1 MKKKLYTLSLTFWCE
16 IIRLLYF
23 ITIPLFKKRNIWLI
37 CETEF
42 QAQENGYYLF
52 KYIRENYPDRDVYY
66 VISKES
72 PCLHN
77 IDYLDN
83 VLYLNSFK
91 QIFYMFH
98 ASKIIS
104 THGLWM
110 NPDEL
115 GIFRKLTKKM
125 LKSKK
130 VMLNHGIGLMKNG
143 KKYYHKN
150 IFALNDLFIAISDLH
165 KSIFVNEY
173 GYKDEEVII
182 AGYPRFDDLIDTST
196 KKSILF
202 MPTWRDGQDNLGNH
216 FKETDFFKEIEKL
229 LTSYRLEN
237 FLKKNGILF
246 NVYLHQNFQKY
257 NEIFKKF
264 ETENIKIIRQGEKT
278 VQDLLKENKCLITDY
293 SSVLFDFVY
302 MKKPFISYQF
312 DRKEFLNSRKDNPF
326 IDITRDIPGDI
337 VDNLDDLINVLE
349 ELNKSEF
356 KIKPKH
362 LKESERFFKYRDQNN
377 CKRVYKAIETI

>member
-1 MKKKLYTLSLTFWCE
+1 MGKKLNTLFLTVWCE
-16 IIRLLYF
+16 FIRILYF
-23 ITIPLFKKRNIWLI
+23 VTLPFFIKRDIWLI

-52 KYIRENYPDRDVYY
+52 KYIRENHPNKQVYY
-66 VISKES
+66 VISKKS
-72 PCLHN
+72 PSLNN
-77 IDYLDN
+77 INYLGN

-91 QIFYMFH
+91 QVFFMFH

-110 NPDEL
+110 NPDEM

-125 LKSKK
+125 LKSKG

-173 GYKDEEVII
+173 GYKNDEVVI

-196 KKSILF
+196 KKSIVF
-202 MPTWRDGQDNLGNH
+202 MPTWRDGQDNLGEK
-216 FKETDFFKEIEKL
+216 FKETKFFKESASL
-229 LTSYRLEN
+229 LSSPRLDE
-237 FLKKNGILF
+237 FLKKNKILF

-257 NEIFKKF
+257 NEIFKEF
-264 ETENIKIIRQGEKT
+264 ETENIKIIKQGEKT

-293 SSVLFDFVY
+293 SSVLFDFIY

-312 DRKEFLNSRKDNPF
+312 DRDEFLNSRKDSAF
-326 IDITRDIPGDI
+326 IDITKDIPGDI
-337 VDNLDDLINVLE
+337 VDNLEELIDVLE
-349 ELNKSEF
+349 DLNTVEF

-362 LKESERFFKYRDQNN
+362 LKESEKFFKYRDQNN
-377 CKRVYKAIETI
+377 RKRVYEAIENI